1 MNPPL
6 ERINVNFPR
15 PVLDDLR
22 RLVPAK
28 RRSEVIARAT
38 ARELR
43 RLKLAALFE
52 NLERN
57 PVWKTE
63 EYPHLSDGTAIDHFV
78 AQLRASG
85 TFTRAPVGNERGF
98 VPVPSPTRR
107 KARRE

>member
-1 MNPPL
+1 MNTPAL

-43 RLKLAALFE
+43 RLKLASLFE
-52 NLERN
+52 GLEQH
-57 PVWKTE
+57 PVWQAE
-63 EYPHLSDGTAIDHFV
+63 LYPQLHDGPTIDTFV
-78 AQLRASG
+78 GQLRASG
-85 TFTRAPVGNERGF
+85 TYTSPPAEP
-98 VPVPSPTRR
+98 PSPARR

>member
-1 MNPPL
+1 MSVPSL

-15 PVLDDLR
+15 PVLEDLR

-43 RLKLAALFE
+43 RLKVVAVFAALE
-52 NLERN
+52 NAPLWSAAAYPDLLDGPRIDLAVIRLRTGGPFATLALE
-57 PVWKTE
+57 
-63 EYPHLSDGTAIDHFV
+63 
-78 AQLRASG
+78 
-85 TFTRAPVGNERGF
+85 
-98 VPVPSPTRR
+98 VPSAPRR

>member
-1 MNPPL
+1 MSTQSI

-15 PVLDDLR
+15 PVLEDLR

-43 RLKLAALFE
+43 RLKLAAQFE
-52 NLERN
+52 QAAEN
-57 PVWKTE
+57 PVWRTE
-63 EYPHLSDGTAIDHFV
+63 DYPQLADETAIDTTLAELRNGNTSV
-78 AQLRASG
+78 PAQTTIAAS
-85 TFTRAPVGNERGF
+85 
-98 VPVPSPTRR
+98 RR

>member
-1 MNPPL
+1 MSTL

-43 RLKLAALFE
+43 RLKVASLLE
-52 NLERN
+52 SLERY
-57 PVWKTE
+57 PVWQAE
-63 EYPHLSDGTAIDHFV
+63 HYPTLPDGAAIDAYV
-78 AQLRASG
+78 SQARASG
-85 TFTRAPVGNERGF
+85 TFTSAAVAP
-98 VPVPSPTRR
+98 PALPRR
-107 KARRE
+107 KVRRE

>member
-1 MNPPL
+1 MSTSV

-15 PVLDDLR
+15 PVLEDLR

-43 RLKLAALFE
+43 RLKMAAQFE
-52 NLERN
+52 TLEHH
-57 PVWKTE
+57 PLWTVE
-63 EYPHLSDGTAIDHFV
+63 AYPLLGDGAAIDSFIVRLRSAGAFV
-78 AQLRASG
+78 ESTADSA
-85 TFTRAPVGNERGF
+85 TTRK
-98 VPVPSPTRR
+98 

>member
-1 MNPPL
+1 MDTQSL

-43 RLKLAALFE
+43 RLKIASAFETLAQ
-52 NLERN
+52 N
-57 PVWKTE
+57 PAWRTDA
-63 EYPHLSDGTAIDHFV
+63 YPLLTDEQGIDSYLR
-78 AQLRASG
+78 QLRASG
-85 TFTRAPVGNERGF
+85 TYHRAPQA
-98 VPVPSPTRR
+98 PLPPTRR

>member
-1 MNPPL
+1 MSTPTL

-43 RLKLAALFE
+43 RLQIASLFE
-52 NLERN
+52 ALERTPAWQAEN
-57 PVWKTE
+57 
-63 EYPHLSDGTAIDHFV
+63 YPQLTDGTTIDDFV
-78 AQLRASG
+78 AQLRLAG
-85 TFTRAPVGNERGF
+85 TYTSAAATAAALIPN
-98 VPVPSPTRR
+98 RR

>member
-1 MNPPL
+1 MNTSSL

-43 RLKLAALFE
+43 RLKVAALFE

-57 PVWKTE
+57 PAWQAE
-63 EYPHLSDGTAIDHFV
+63 HYPHLLDSSAIDLYV

-85 TFTRAPVGNERGF
+85 TFTHAPNVA
-98 VPVPSPTRR
+98 PPPTRR

>member
-1 MNPPL
+1 MSTPSL

-43 RLKLAALFE
+43 RLKLAAQFE
-52 NLERN
+52 TLEHTPAWR
-57 PVWKTE
+57 TE
-63 EYPHLSDGTAIDHFV
+63 EYAYLPDGMAIDSFV
-78 AQLRASG
+78 AKLRASS
-85 TFTRAPVGNERGF
+85 TYAPARVQA
-98 VPVPSPTRR
+98 PMASRR
-107 KARRE
+107 KAQRE

>member
-1 MNPPL
+1 MNTSSL

-28 RRSEVIARAT
+28 HRSEVIARAT

-43 RLKLAALFE
+43 RLKIASLFE
-52 NLERN
+52 ALERTPAWN
-57 PVWKTE
+57 AE
-63 EYPHLSDGTAIDHFV
+63 HYPHLADGDAIDLFV
-78 AQLRASG
+78 NQLRASG
-85 TFTRAPVGNERGF
+85 VYARPPAPV
-98 VPVPSPTRR
+98 PAPTRR

>member
-1 MNPPL
+1 MSMPSL

-43 RLKLAALFE
+43 RLKVASLFE
-52 NLERN
+52 NLARN
-57 PVWKTE
+57 PAWQAE
-63 EYPHLSDGTAIDHFV
+63 QYPHLSDGMAIDNFV

-85 TFTRAPVGNERGF
+85 TYTSA
-98 VPVPSPTRR
+98 SIAATAPTRR

>member
-1 MNPPL
+1 MNPSSL

-43 RLKLAALFE
+43 RLKLASLFE
-52 NLERN
+52 GLEQH
-57 PVWKTE
+57 PVWQME
-63 EYPHLSDGTAIDHFV
+63 QYPQMADGPAIDSFV
-78 AQLRASG
+78 AQLRSSG
-85 TFTRAPVGNERGF
+85 TYISPPAEL
-98 VPVPSPTRR
+98 PSPARR

>member
-1 MNPPL
+1 MNTTL

-28 RRSEVIARAT
+28 HRSEVIARAT

-43 RLKLAALFE
+43 RLKIASLFE
-52 NLERN
+52 ALERT
-57 PVWKTE
+57 PAWSAE
-63 EYPHLSDGTAIDHFV
+63 LYPHLADGDTIDLFV
-78 AQLRASG
+78 TQLRASG
-85 TFTRAPVGNERGF
+85 TFVHSPAPV
-98 VPVPSPTRR
+98 PAPTRR

>member
-1 MNPPL
+1 MSTPSL

-43 RLKLAALFE
+43 RLKIASLFE
-52 NLERN
+52 TLERY
-57 PVWKTE
+57 PAWQSE
-63 EYPHLSDGTAIDHFV
+63 RYPHLPDGAAIDLCV
-78 AQLRASG
+78 QELRASG
-85 TFTRAPVGNERGF
+85 IYTHAHQALT
-98 VPVPSPTRR
+98 SPTRR

>member
-1 MNPPL
+1 MDTQSL

-43 RLKLAALFE
+43 RLKISSAFETLAQ
-52 NLERN
+52 N
-57 PVWKTE
+57 PAWQTGA
-63 EYPHLSDGTAIDHFV
+63 YPQLADDQAIDSYLR
-78 AQLRASG
+78 QLRSSG
-85 TFTRAPVGNERGF
+85 TYARAPQATL
-98 VPVPSPTRR
+98 PPTRR

>member
-1 MNPPL
+1 MNTPSL

-43 RLKLAALFE
+43 RLKLASFFE

-57 PVWKTE
+57 PAWQAE
-63 EYPHLSDGTAIDHFV
+63 QYPHMSDGTAIDLLV
-78 AQLRASG
+78 QQLRASG
-85 TFTRAPVGNERGF
+85 TFTRAPVAA
-98 VPVPSPTRR
+98 PSPTRR

>member
-1 MNPPL
+1 MSTQTL

-43 RLKLAALFE
+43 RLQVASLFE
-52 NLERN
+52 VLERTPAWQVEN
-57 PVWKTE
+57 
-63 EYPHLSDGTAIDHFV
+63 YPHLTDGTTIDDFV
-78 AQLRASG
+78 AQLRSSG
-85 TFTRAPVGNERGF
+85 TFTRAV
-98 VPVPSPTRR
+98 VTSPALSASRR

>member
-1 MNPPL
+1 MSTQSL

-43 RLKLAALFE
+43 RLAVAALFE
-52 NLERN
+52 TLERT
-57 PVWKTE
+57 PAWQTE
-63 EYPHLSDGTAIDHFV
+63 HYPQLTDGSTIDDFV
-78 AQLRASG
+78 AHLRSSG
-85 TFTRAPVGNERGF
+85 TFTGASRAGTPPATLAPN
-98 VPVPSPTRR
+98 RR